1 MTETRQPGESD
12 PWQEPDPPLA
22 LAMRQMHWYGRQ
34 RDRARRALLIDE
46 ILFLLVTAA
55 TTVAAAL
62 GARPVITASLA
73 ATSLVLAGLRK
84 IFDWQY
90 DWIVFAAAWVEL
102 KTAVDDYRLLPEDQK
117 DKEAGRRL
125 VAKMNEVINADT
137 GRWAARRRVLAAQ
150 HE

>member
-1 MTETRQPGESD
+1 LTETRQPGKPD

-46 ILFLLVTAA
+46 VLVLLVTAA

-62 GARPVITASLA
+62 GARPVVTASLA

-90 DWIVFAAAWVEL
+90 DWIAFAGAWAEL
-102 KTAVDDYRLLPEDQK
+102 KTSVDDYRLLADEQK
-117 DKEAGRRL
+117 DEEAGRRL
-125 VAKMNEVINADT
+125 ITTMNEVINADT
-137 GRWAARRRVLAAQ
+137 GRWAAPRRGLAAQ
-150 HE
+150 RE

>member
-1 MTETRQPGESD
+1 LTETRRPGKPD

-46 ILFLLVTAA
+46 ILVLLVTAA

-62 GARPVITASLA
+62 GARPVVTASLA

-90 DWIVFAAAWVEL
+90 DWIAFAGGMGR
-102 KTAVDDYRLLPEDQK
+102 TED
-117 DKEAGRRL
+117 L
-125 VAKMNEVINADT
+125 S
-137 GRWAARRRVLAAQ
+137 
-150 HE
+150 